1 MEVTHQ
7 ELDRQLHLLN
17 ESRRM
22 RKQRSNLI
30 YARATN
36 MKCRSTEND
45 LKKLSYLFVAVMLF
59 GCAGTWYERWMAVPA
74 AMPNA
79 SFAVDG
85 LPEYGQL
92 SFENKLVHLFFTQCH
107 LTKGGAVPGQLC
119 GTLILTPGA
128 TVEFV
133 SDEFTITDLK
143 QHTVRTMKIQDHNF
157 EIGVPYLGPDVSGD
171 PGRWPFKAQK
181 LYSLPGK
188 RFTFMILPEPMQGDF
203 EIRFA
208 SIKVNGGA
216 LQFPVLHVIDGPGRV
231 WIHDP
236 V

>member
-1 MEVTHQ
+1 
-7 ELDRQLHLLN
+7 
-17 ESRRM
+17 
-22 RKQRSNLI
+22 
-30 YARATN
+30 
-36 MKCRSTEND
+36 MKRCSTENGV
-45 LKKLSYLFVAVMLF
+45 KRLSYLFVAVMLF
-59 GCAGTWYERWMAVPA
+59 GCAGTWYERWMAVPSA
-74 AMPNA
+74 TPNA

-107 LTKGGAVPGQLC
+107 LAKNGSVPGQLC

-128 TVEFV
+128 TVEFM
-133 SDEFTITDLK
+133 SNDFTITDLK
-143 QHTVRTMKIQDHNF
+143 QHTVRTMKIRDRDF
-157 EIGVPYLGPDVSGD
+157 EIGVPYLGPDVSGA
-171 PGRWPFKAQK
+171 PGRWPFKTQK

-188 RFTFMILPEPMQGDF
+188 RFTFTILPEPMQGDF